1 MDDEN
6 TSAIDQW
13 FNSTC
18 MVIDESYQLDLR
30 RVMSP
35 DAYELL
41 HALSD
46 YYMYD
51 NTGLFLHLLGLT
63 SHYLTST
70 SLVYADNQLKHKLN
84 LHLLLVVRAG
94 RIFFFFLNRY
104 ERLSELYFYYALSVK

>member
-6 TSAIDQW
+6 VSTIDQW

-18 MVIDESYQLDLR
+18 MVLNESYQLDLR

-35 DAYELL
+35 DTYELI

-51 NTGLFLHLLGLT
+51 NIGLFIHLLGLT

-70 SLVYADNQLKHKLN
+70 SCVYADNQLKHRLN
-84 LHLLLVVRAG
+84 LHLLLVARAG
-94 RIFFFFLNRY
+94 RKLF
-104 ERLSELYFYYALSVK
+104 

>member
-6 TSAIDQW
+6 TSTMDQW

-18 MVIDESYQLDLR
+18 MVLNESYQLDLR

-35 DAYELL
+35 DTYELI

-51 NTGLFLHLLGLT
+51 NIGLFIHLLGVT
-63 SHYLTST
+63 SYYLTST
-70 SLVYADNQLKHKLN
+70 SIVYADNQLKHKLN

-94 RIFFFFLNRY
+94 RLLFIKHEYHF
-104 ERLSELYFYYALSVK
+104 

>member
-6 TSAIDQW
+6 ISTIDQW

-18 MVIDESYQLDLR
+18 MIIDESYQLDLR

-35 DAYELL
+35 DTYELI

-51 NTGLFLHLLGLT
+51 STGLFIHLLGIT

-94 RIFFFFLNRY
+94 RIFSSNRL
-104 ERLSELYFYYALSVK
+104 EKKKKT

>member
-18 MVIDESYQLDLR
+18 IVLDESYQLDLR

-35 DAYELL
+35 DTYELI

-51 NTGLFLHLLGLT
+51 TIGLFLHLLGLT
-63 SHYLTST
+63 SHYLSST
-70 SLVYADNQLKHKLN
+70 SFVYADNQLKHKLN
-84 LHLLLVVRAG
+84 LHLLLIVRAG
-94 RIFFFFLNRY
+94 RISFRYCLN
-104 ERLSELYFYYALSVK
+104 

>member
-6 TSAIDQW
+6 TGTMEQW
-13 FNSTC
+13 FDSTFI
-18 MVIDESYQLDLR
+18 VLNESYQLDLR

-35 DAYELL
+35 DTCELV

-51 NTGLFLHLLGLT
+51 TIGLFIHLLGLT

-70 SLVYADNQLKHKLN
+70 SFVYADNQLKHKLN
-84 LHLLLVVRAG
+84 LHLLLVTRAG
-94 RIFFFFLNRY
+94 SKYAI
-104 ERLSELYFYYALSVK
+104 LSRNIYR

>member
-6 TSAIDQW
+6 ISTIDQW

-18 MVIDESYQLDLR
+18 MVLDESYQLDLR
-30 RVMSP
+30 RVISP
-35 DAYELL
+35 DTYELI

-46 YYMYD
+46 YYMYE
-51 NTGLFLHLLGLT
+51 NTGLFFHLLGLT

-70 SLVYADNQLKHKLN
+70 ALVYADNQLKHKLN

-94 RIFFFFLNRY
+94 RENHFQLNHRF
-104 ERLSELYFYYALSVK
+104 EL